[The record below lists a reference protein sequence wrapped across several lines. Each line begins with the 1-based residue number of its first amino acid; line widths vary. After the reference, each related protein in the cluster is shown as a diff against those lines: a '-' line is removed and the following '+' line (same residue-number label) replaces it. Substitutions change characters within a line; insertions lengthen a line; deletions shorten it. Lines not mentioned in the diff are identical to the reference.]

1 MKLGLFVIP
10 AILAEYDD
18 LGNKKNKGN
27 KSPGKPGKGFTCKD
41 TLTSTCHF
49 LADQTTK
56 VTDGDGNEVS
66 KYDGIEGTLVLTQQE
81 CDNGINTLKIQGDI
95 ACPNG
100 LCDDAGSSTDYDHGF
115 HVHTYGR
122 VTKAKEH
129 QCGSAQTGG
138 HFYNYDGSIDI
149 GDSMGKAVYN
159 GVDSIN
165 VDLTSSSLS
174 LRDYSEGY
182 VGRRSLVMHLPAGH
196 TNDAGARIGCC
207 TIPEPVETDE
217 VFEDTCEDG
226 ATAVC
231 DFQPDGTQRTSA
243 SGKITLTERNCGGET
258 KVRFQG
264 SLDCPGC
271 GNEKMGFHVHG
282 AKPFTD
288 QDAETGFSCAATGG
302 HFSYGDQ
309 EHGLAGES
317 TDKTDGFHYG
327 ALGNVFMAVDNRINV
342 DITSDRLSFEGAD
355 NGILNK
361 GMVLHGSFDK
371 GVAFQSSGDSGVR
384 IACCKIVSEE
394 PEEPKYGFC
403 GVEDLNAHFD
413 VRYGYDFSN
422 CSEGKNKCKVKCKL
436 GGKSKP
442 KKITCKNGQIYPST
456 IRGCED
462 ARDPL

>member
-1 MKLGLFVIP
+1 
-10 AILAEYDD
+10 
-18 LGNKKNKGN
+18 
-27 KSPGKPGKGFTCKD
+27 
-41 TLTSTCHF
+41 
-49 LADQTTK
+49 
-56 VTDGDGNEVS
+56 
-66 KYDGIEGTLVLTQQE
+66 
-81 CDNGINTLKIQGDI
+81 
-95 ACPNG
+95 
-100 LCDDAGSSTDYDHGF
+100 
-115 HVHTYGR
+115 
-122 VTKAKEH
+122 
-129 QCGSAQTGG
+129 
-138 HFYNYDGSIDI
+138 
-149 GDSMGKAVYN
+149 MGE
-159 GVDSIN
+159 
-165 VDLTSSSLS
+165 L
-174 LRDYSEGY
+174 
-182 VGRRSLVMHLPAGH
+182 
-196 TNDAGARIGCC
+196 
-207 TIPEPVETDE
+207 
-217 VFEDTCEDG
+217 FEDTCEDG

-243 SGKITLTERNCGGET
+243 SGKITLTERNCGGQT

-264 SLDCPGC
+264 ALDCPGC
-271 GNEKMGFHVHG
+271 GNEKM
-282 AKPFTD
+282 
-288 QDAETGFSCAATGG
+288 GFSCAATGG

-342 DITSDRLSFEGAD
+342 DITSDRLSFEGAN

-394 PEEPKYGFC
+394 PEEPKYGSC

-422 CSEGKNKCKVKCKL
+422 CSEEKNKCKVKCKL

-442 KKITCKNGQIYPST
+442 KKITCKNGQIYPSS

-462 ARDPL
+462 ARDP

>member
-18 LGNKKNKGN
+18 LGNKKKGKKPS
-27 KSPGKPGKGFTCKD
+27 KSVGKGFTCKD
-41 TLTSTCHF
+41 TLVSTCKF

-56 VTDGDGNEVS
+56 VTNEDGDEVP
-66 KYDGIEGTLVLTQQE
+66 KYDGIEGTLTLTQQE
-81 CDNGINTLKIQGDI
+81 CDNGINTLKIQGSV

-100 LCDDAGSSTDYDHGF
+100 LCDDDGSDNNHGF

-122 VTKAKEH
+122 VTNAKEN
-129 QCGSAQTGG
+129 QCGTAQTGG

-149 GDSMGKAVYN
+149 GDSMGKAIYD
-159 GVDSIN
+159 GTDTIN

-174 LRDYSEGY
+174 LLDYAEGY
-182 VGRRSLVMHLPAGH
+182 VGRRSLVMHMPSGH
-196 TNDAGARIGCC
+196 TDSGARIGCC
-207 TIPEPVETDE
+207 TIPEPSEGPDGD
-217 VFEDTCEDG
+217 FEDTCEDG

-243 SGKITLTERNCGGET
+243 SGKIKITERNCGGTT
-258 KVRFQG
+258 KVRFEG

-302 HFSYGDQ
+302 HFTNGDQ

-317 TDKTDGFHYG
+317 TTFADGFHYG

-371 GVAFQSSGDSGVR
+371 GRLFQSSGDSGPR
-384 IACCKIVSEE
+384 IACCKIVADE
-394 PEEPKYGFC
+394 PEEPSYGFC

-422 CSEGKNKCKVKCKL
+422 CSEGKSKCKVKCKL

-442 KKITCKNGQIYPST
+442 KKITCKNGQIYPSS